1 MQGGRRE
8 AGLSFAYIFD
18 VDGVLL
24 RTMKA
29 HFACYKQALAESNVP
44 IDKAQFYTQA
54 GMTGQEQIK
63 YFAEKAGVK
72 VDAEKI
78 YARKRELFQE
88 HKDAAESIDCNVRLL
103 GVLKS
108 ARVPVAIASGSSR
121 KSWVPLLA
129 KFRIQADALVGAEDV
144 QRGKPHPDL
153 FLCAAEKLGVQP
165 ANCIVIEDS
174 EAGIDAAKA
183 AGMKVMHFYDNVNET

>member
-1 MQGGRRE
+1 M
-8 AGLSFAYIFD
+8 SFAYIFD

-44 IDKAQFYTQA
+44 IDKTQFYTQA

-78 YARKRELFQE
+78 YVRKRELFQE
-88 HKDAAESIDCNVRLL
+88 HKDCCRSHRLQC
-103 GVLKS
+103 
-108 ARVPVAIASGSSR
+108 
-121 KSWVPLLA
+121 WLA
-129 KFRIQADALVGAEDV
+129 
-144 QRGKPHPDL
+144 
-153 FLCAAEKLGVQP
+153 
-165 ANCIVIEDS
+165 
-174 EAGIDAAKA
+174 
-183 AGMKVMHFYDNVNET
+183 

>member
-1 MQGGRRE
+1 MRY
-8 AGLSFAYIFD
+8 AYIFD

-29 HFACYKQALAESNVP
+29 HFACYEQALAESNVP
-44 IDKAQFYTQA
+44 IDKRQFYAQA

-63 YFAEKAGVK
+63 YFAAKAGVE

-78 YARKRELFQE
+78 YARKGELFRQY
-88 HKDAAESIDCNVRLL
+88 KDAAEAIHCNVRLL
-103 GVLKS
+103 GALKS
-108 ARVPVAIASGSSR
+108 AGVPVAIASGSSR

-129 KFRIQADALVGAEDV
+129 KFGIQADALVGAEDV

-153 FLCAAEKLGVQP
+153 FLRAAERLGVQP

-174 EAGIDAAKA
+174 EAGVDAARA

>member
-1 MQGGRRE
+1 MIRPRWGRISVRNDFQGFRPWLMSAPPGPPRCLDIDGIQRRWE

-63 YFAEKAGVK
+63 
-72 VDAEKI
+72 I
-78 YARKRELFQE
+78 
-88 HKDAAESIDCNVRLL
+88 
-103 GVLKS
+103 
-108 ARVPVAIASGSSR
+108 
-121 KSWVPLLA
+121 
-129 KFRIQADALVGAEDV
+129 FR
-144 QRGKPHPDL
+144 
-153 FLCAAEKLGVQP
+153 
-165 ANCIVIEDS
+165 
-174 EAGIDAAKA
+174 
-183 AGMKVMHFYDNVNET
+183 

>member
-1 MQGGRRE
+1 M
-8 AGLSFAYIFD
+8 SFAYIFD
-18 VDGVLL
+18 VDGVLM

-44 IDKAQFYTQA
+44 IDKAQFYAQA

-63 YFAEKAGVK
+63 YFAEKAGVQ

-78 YARKRELFQE
+78 YTRKRELFQE
-88 HKDAAESIDCNVRLL
+88 HKGSAEAIDCNVGLL
-103 GVLKS
+103 NVLKS

-129 KFRIQADALVGAEDV
+129 KFGIQADALVGAEDV
-144 QRGKPHPDL
+144 KRGKPHPDL
-153 FLCAAEKLGVQP
+153 FLCAAEKLGVPP